1 MSPLVRVL
9 SPDSRDMRACESEH
23 PREIDL
29 PMPGPHQPLLI
40 FDFDG
45 TLANTIETGIGIYNE
60 LAPGYG
66 LRQVSASEVRELRKL
81 NTRALLD
88 DLGISRLLAV
98 KLGAHIR
105 KVLHDRMAEVEMIP
119 GMQRAIR
126 ELHAEGFRLGII
138 TSNSADNVRTVL
150 KRFGLLECFL
160 FIEAGVSLFGKPH
173 RILNALKKTG
183 IASSLA
189 MYVGDETRDMEAA
202 RKSRVS
208 GVAVCW
214 GANGREAMETE
225 GPDFCIDVPAELVQ
239 CARAFRKDP

>member
-1 MSPLVRVL
+1 MSG
-9 SPDSRDMRACESEH
+9 SAK
-23 PREIDL
+23 
-29 PMPGPHQPLLI
+29 PLLI

-60 LAPGYG
+60 LAAGYG
-66 LRQVSASEVRELRKL
+66 LRTVSVSEVRELRKL

-88 DLGISRLLAV
+88 ELNISRLLAV

-105 KVLHDRMAEVEMIP
+105 KVLHDRMDQVEMIK
-119 GMQRAIR
+119 GMRDAIR
-126 ELHAEGFRLGII
+126 ELYTEGFRLGVLS
-138 TSNSADNVRTVL
+138 SNSADNVRMVL
-150 KRFGLLECFL
+150 KRFDLLECFS

-173 RILNALKKTG
+173 RIANVLKKTG
-183 IASSLA
+183 IEASFA

-202 RKSRVS
+202 RKTHVS

-225 GPDFCIDVPAELVQ
+225 GPDFCIDDPSELIR
-239 CARAFRKDP
+239 CAREFAAAV